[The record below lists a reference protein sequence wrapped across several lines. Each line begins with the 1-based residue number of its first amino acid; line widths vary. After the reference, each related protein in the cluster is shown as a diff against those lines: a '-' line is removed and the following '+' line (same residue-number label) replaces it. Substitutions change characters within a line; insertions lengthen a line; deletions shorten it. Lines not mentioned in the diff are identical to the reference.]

1 MNISILAAGA
11 GGMYCGS
18 CMRDNALATA
28 LKRLGHAVTLIP
40 LYSPLRTDA
49 TAESIPE
56 VYYGGINV
64 YLQHASR
71 IFRHTPRML
80 DAIFDRPWLLNAAGS
95 LGAQTD
101 PAKLGEF
108 TLDVIRGEDGAAT
121 KELDRLVEF
130 LRDHVKPQ
138 VISLPNLMFIGMART
153 FRAALGVPVVCELT
167 GEDLFLDAMKDADR
181 ERIRAVIRSRVPDV
195 TRFVATSD
203 YYAGAMAEYLG
214 IGRSRIDVVY
224 TGLAREYLSS
234 GQPSN
239 SPSPGTPG
247 EGWGEGSSREH
258 SDSHEESR
266 AANPHPALSRT
277 TGRGER
283 RPPTVGYL
291 ARICSEK
298 GLSRLIDAYILL
310 RKMPRMEQVRLR
322 VAGYLGPK
330 DEKWFRALWK
340 RIDEAGIA
348 DGVEHVGEVDRDGKL
363 SMLDSI
369 DVFSV
374 PTAYPEAKGIY
385 VLEAMAR
392 GVPVV
397 QPAHGSFPELI
408 KMTGGGVLV
417 PLGDAQVLA
426 GALAELI
433 LDPAR
438 RAELGRRGRAAVES
452 TFTDERMAA
461 NMLKVYEAAMQTD
474 QEARRH
480 EGTKARSDD
489 SGSVNEIDIP
499 RSAIR
504 NPAALVV
511 SDVWKEYPTPAEP
524 LVVLRGVSFQI
535 SPGETLAIV
544 GPSGSGKSTLLNI
557 LGTLDRPT
565 RGSVRLGE
573 VDPFVLGGG
582 QLACYRSERVGF
594 IFQDHHLLPQCTA
607 AENVM
612 IARLAM
618 GRVTDADA
626 KRAQELLGMVGLA
639 ERASHLPSELSGGER
654 QRVAI
659 ARALMNGPQLLLCDE
674 PTGNLDTKAS
684 QAVGELLLNLAAETR
699 AILITVTHSP
709 TLAEMF
715 GRQMRM
721 ADGVLTDGRPE
732 SSIPL
737 LSPSPSGR
745 GPG

>member
-1 MNISILAAGA
+1 LNISILAAGA

-28 LKRLGHAVTLIP
+28 LKRVGHAVTLIP

-49 TAESIPE
+49 PAESIPE

-101 PAKLGEF
+101 PAKLGSF
-108 TLDVIRGEDGAAT
+108 TLDVIRGEDGAAI
-121 KELDRLVEF
+121 KELNRLVEF

-138 VISLPNLMFIGMART
+138 VVSLPNLMFIGMART

-181 ERIRAVIRSRVPDV
+181 ERIRGVIRSRVPDV
-195 TRFVATSD
+195 TRFVATSE
-203 YYAGAMAEYLG
+203 YYASAMAEYLG
-214 IGRSRIDVVY
+214 IARERIDVVY
-224 TGLAREYLSS
+224 TGLASDYLAAPPPMRE
-234 GQPSN
+234 
-239 SPSPGTPG
+239 
-247 EGWGEGSSREH
+247 
-258 SDSHEESR
+258 DS
-266 AANPHPALSRT
+266 
-277 TGRGER
+277 
-283 RPPTVGYL
+283 RPPTIGYL

-298 GLSRLIDAYILL
+298 GLSRLIDGYILL
-310 RKMPRMEQVRLR
+310 RRIPRMEKVNLK

-330 DEKWFRALWK
+330 DEKWFRALQE
-340 RIDEAGIA
+340 RIEEAGIA

-363 SMLDSI
+363 AMLDSI

-408 KMTGGGVLV
+408 GMTGGGLLV
-417 PLGDAQVLA
+417 PPGDAQALA
-426 GALAELI
+426 GALADLI
-433 LDPAR
+433 CDPAQ

-452 TFTDERMAA
+452 TFTDQRMAA
-461 NMLKVYEAAMQTD
+461 NMLKVYEAAMESEI
-474 QEARRH
+474 EARRH
-480 EGTKARSDD
+480 EGTKARSEA
-489 SGSVNEIDIP
+489 VT
-499 RSAIR
+499 SASSIR
-504 NPAALVV
+504 NPQSAISNSSLVV
-511 SDVWKEYPTPAEP
+511 SDIWKEYPTPAEP

-535 SPGETLAIV
+535 APGETLAIV

-582 QLACYRSERVGF
+582 ELACFRSEKVGF

-612 IARLAM
+612 IAKLAM
-618 GRVTDADA
+618 GKVTELDA
-626 KRAQELLGMVGLA
+626 KRAQDLLAMVGLA
-639 ERASHLPSELSGGER
+639 DRATHLPSEMSGGER

-674 PTGNLDTKAS
+674 PTGNLDTKS
-684 QAVGELLLNLAAETR
+684 SHAVGELLLKLASETH

-709 TLAEMF
+709 MLAEMF

-721 ADGVLTDGRPE
+721 TDGVLTDGRPE
-732 SSIPL
+732 SPIPL
-737 LSPSPSGR
+737 LSPSPLGR

>member
-1 MNISILAAGA
+1 LNISILAAGA

-49 TAESIPE
+49 VAESIPE

-71 IFRHTPRML
+71 LFRHTPRML

-95 LGAQTD
+95 FGAQTD
-101 PAKLGEF
+101 PKKLGSF

-121 KELDRLVEF
+121 KELNRLVEF

-138 VISLPNLMFIGMART
+138 VVSLPNLMFIGMART
-153 FRAALGVPVVCELT
+153 FRQALGVPVVCELT
-167 GEDLFLDAMKDADR
+167 GEDLFLDAMDAADR
-181 ERIRAVIRSRVPDV
+181 DRIRGVIRARVGDV
-195 TRFVATSD
+195 SRFVATSE
-203 YYAGAMAEYLG
+203 YYAGAMAEYLDLP
-214 IGRSRIDVVY
+214 RDRINVVY
-224 TGLAREYLSS
+224 TGLASEYLAAPLSKSS
-234 GQPSN
+234 
-239 SPSPGTPG
+239 
-247 EGWGEGSSREH
+247 
-258 SDSHEESR
+258 
-266 AANPHPALSRT
+266 
-277 TGRGER
+277 ER

-298 GLSRLIDAYILL
+298 GLSRLIDAYIHL
-310 RKMPRMEQVRLR
+310 RKLPGMETVRLK
-322 VAGYLGPK
+322 VAGYLGSK
-330 DEKWFRALWK
+330 DAKWFGALQK
-340 RIDEAGIA
+340 RISESAVA
-348 DGVEHVGEVDRDGKL
+348 DGIEYIGEVDRDSKL
-363 SMLDSI
+363 AMLDSI

-392 GVPVV
+392 SVPVV

-408 KMTGGGVLV
+408 RLTDGGVLV
-417 PLGDAQVLA
+417 PPDDALA
-426 GALAELI
+426 LAAALAELI
-433 LDPAR
+433 RDPNR
-438 RAELGRRGRAAVES
+438 RSELGRQGRAAVES
-452 TFTDERMAA
+452 AFTDERMAA
-461 NMLKVYEAAMQTD
+461 NMLKVYEAAMESET
-474 QEARRH
+474 EARRH
-480 EGTKARSDD
+480 EGTKARSDAAP
-489 SGSVNEIDIP
+489 SAPGFPISNQQ
-499 RSAIR
+499 SAIS
-504 NPAALVV
+504 NSPLVV
-511 SDVWKEYPTPAEP
+511 SDVWKEYPTPGEP

-535 SPGETLAIV
+535 EPGETLAIV

-565 RGSVRLGE
+565 RGTVRLGE

-582 QLACYRSERVGF
+582 QLACYRSEKVGF

-607 AENVM
+607 VENVL
-612 IARLAM
+612 IAKLAA
-618 GRVTDADA
+618 GRVNDADA
-626 KRAQELLGMVGLA
+626 KRARELLGMVGLA
-639 ERASHLPSELSGGER
+639 DRASHLPSELSGGER

-684 QAVGELLLNLAAETR
+684 QAVGELLLRLAAETH

-721 ADGVLTDGRPE
+721 TDGVLM
-732 SSIPL
+732 
-737 LSPSPSGR
+737 
-745 GPG
+745 

>member
-1 MNISILAAGA
+1 LNISILAAGA

-28 LKRLGHAVTLIP
+28 LKRQGHAVTLIP

-49 TAESIPE
+49 ATESIPE

-64 YLQHASR
+64 YLQHATR
-71 IFRHTPRML
+71 LFRHTPRML
-80 DAIFDRPWLLNAAGS
+80 DAIFDHPWLLNAAGS
-95 LGAQTD
+95 FGAQTD
-101 PAKLGEF
+101 PKKLGSF

-121 KELDRLVEF
+121 KELNRLVEF
-130 LRDHVKPQ
+130 LKSNVKPQ
-138 VISLPNLMFIGMART
+138 VVSLPNLMFIGMART
-153 FRAALGVPVVCELT
+153 FRQALGVPVVCELT
-167 GEDLFLDAMKDADR
+167 GEDLFLDAMEEADR
-181 ERIRAVIRSRVPDV
+181 QRIRDVIRARVADV
-195 TRFVATSD
+195 SRFVATSD

-214 IGRSRIDVVY
+214 IPRDRIDVVY
-224 TGLAREYLSS
+224 TGLSGEYLA
-234 GQPSN
+234 P
-239 SPSPGTPG
+239 PVARKA
-247 EGWGEGSSREH
+247 EGRV
-258 SDSHEESR
+258 
-266 AANPHPALSRT
+266 
-277 TGRGER
+277 
-283 RPPTVGYL
+283 PTIGYL

-298 GLSRLIDAYILL
+298 GLSRLIDAYMQL
-310 RKMPRMEQVRLR
+310 RCLPGMDKVRLK

-330 DEKWFRALWK
+330 DEKWFGAL
-340 RIDEAGIA
+340 RRRVDESGIA
-348 DGVEHVGEVDRDGKL
+348 DGVEYVGEVDRNGKL
-363 SMLDSI
+363 AMLDSI

-408 KMTGGGVLV
+408 QTTGGGVLV
-417 PLGDAQVLA
+417 PPGDAGALA
-426 GALAELI
+426 AALAELI
-433 LDPAR
+433 RDPAR
-438 RAELGRRGRAAVES
+438 RGEFGRAGRAAVES

-461 NMLKVYEAAMQTD
+461 NMLKVYEAAMETEQQARRDERTARD
-474 QEARRH
+474 ELGRVEARS
-480 EGTKARSDD
+480 ENA
-489 SGSVNEIDIP
+489 P
-499 RSAIR
+499 RTPAISYS
-504 NPAALVV
+504 AALVV

-535 SPGETLAIV
+535 APGETLAIV

-582 QLACYRSERVGF
+582 QLACFRSEKVGF
-594 IFQDHHLLPQCTA
+594 IFQDHHLLPQLTA

-612 IARLAM
+612 IAKLAM
-618 GRVTDADA
+618 GRVTNADA
-626 KRAQELLGMVGLA
+626 SRAKDLLGMVGLA
-639 ERASHLPSELSGGER
+639 ERTGHLPSELSGGER

-684 QAVGELLLNLAAETR
+684 QAVGDLLLRLAAETH

-709 TLAEMF
+709 SLAELF
-715 GRQMRM
+715 SRQMRM
-721 ADGVLTDGRPE
+721 TDGVLT
-732 SSIPL
+732 
-737 LSPSPSGR
+737 
-745 GPG
+745 

>member
-28 LKRLGHAVTLIP
+28 LKRQGHAVTLVP

-49 TAESIPE
+49 AAESIPD

-64 YLQHASR
+64 YLQHATR
-71 IFRHTPRML
+71 LFRHTPRML

-101 PAKLGEF
+101 PKKLGSF

-121 KELDRLVEF
+121 KELNRLVEF
-130 LRDHVKPQ
+130 LRTDVKPQ
-138 VISLPNLMFIGMART
+138 VVSLPNLMFIGMART
-153 FRAALGVPVVCELT
+153 FCQALGVPVVCELT
-167 GEDLFLDAMKDADR
+167 GEDLFLDAMEDADR

-203 YYAGAMAEYLG
+203 YYAGAMATYLG
-214 IGRSRIDVVY
+214 VERDRIDVVY
-224 TGLAREYLSS
+224 TGLASEYLASK
-234 GQPSN
+234 

-247 EGWGEGSSREH
+247 EGRGEGLPPDAANSLG
-258 SDSHEESR
+258 ESV
-266 AANPHPALSRT
+266 AANPHPALSRR
-277 TGRGER
+277 TGRGKTEA
-283 RPPTVGYL
+283 PTIGYL

-310 RKMPRMEQVRLR
+310 RKMPGMENVRLK

-330 DEKWFRALWK
+330 DEKWFAALRR
-340 RIDEAGIA
+340 RIDESGIA
-348 DGVEHVGEVDRDGKL
+348 DGVEYVGEVDRDGKL
-363 SMLDSI
+363 AMLDSI
-369 DVFSV
+369 SVFSV

-408 KMTGGGVLV
+408 RATGGGVLV
-417 PLGDAQVLA
+417 PPGNAKALA
-426 GALAELI
+426 DALAELI
-433 LDPAR
+433 RDPAR
-438 RAELGRRGRAAVES
+438 RAELGRAGRAAVES

-461 NMLKVYEAAMQTD
+461 NMLKVYEAAMESET
-474 QEARRH
+474 EARRH
-480 EGTKARSDD
+480 EGTARDELDRVEARSG
-489 SGSVNEIDIP
+489 GSQSEPADL
-499 RSAIR
+499 IR
-504 NPAALVV
+504 NPQSEIRNSPLVV
-511 SDVWKEYPTPAEP
+511 SNVWKEYATPAEP

-535 SPGETLAIV
+535 APGETLAII

-565 RGSVRLGE
+565 RGTVRLGD
-573 VDPFVLGGG
+573 VDPFILGGG
-582 QLACYRSERVGF
+582 QLACYRGEKVGF

-607 AENVM
+607 VENVL
-612 IARLAM
+612 IAKLAT
-618 GRVTDADA
+618 GRVADADA
-626 KRAQELLGMVGLA
+626 SRARELLAMVGLA
-639 ERASHLPSELSGGER
+639 DRATHLPSELSGGER

-659 ARALMNGPQLLLCDE
+659 ARALMNGPRLLLCDE

-684 QAVGELLLNLAAETR
+684 QAVGELLLRLAAETH

-709 TLAEMF
+709 TLAAMF

-721 ADGVLTDGRPE
+721 MDG
-732 SSIPL
+732 I
-737 LSPSPSGR
+737 LS
-745 GPG
+745 